1 MIKDI
6 GYLAIIICLAEHYFK
21 FYSMKNILFI
31 TLILAFIIEAVLS
44 FLCFFMP
51 AKAMELFGMQ
61 YNEQFAFLGYII
73 AWFLLLVTILIGYAM
88 YLLQINKAGSR
99 AIINILGFWWIG
111 LGIGVYTVFDKL
123 DNLLLD
129 SLKGM
134 VILGLNYFYNKDGAE
149 N

>member
-1 MIKDI
+1 M
-6 GYLAIIICLAEHYFK
+6 IICCVRKL
-21 FYSMKNILFI
+21 FYISSMKKILLV

-51 AKAMELFGMQ
+51 AKAMELFGMK

-73 AWFLLLVTILIGYAM
+73 AWFLLLVTMLIGYAI
-88 YLLQINKAGSR
+88 YLLLVNKVGSK
-99 AIINILGFWWIG
+99 AIINILGFWWVA
-111 LGIGVYTVFDKL
+111 LGIGVYAVFDKL

-134 VILGLNYFYNKDGAE
+134 VILALNYFYNKDGAE

>member
-6 GYLAIIICLAEHYFK
+6 GYIAIIIRRLEHRIK
-21 FYSMKNILFI
+21 FYTMKKILFG
-31 TLILAFIIEAVLS
+31 TLVLAFIIEAALT

-73 AWFLLLVTILIGYAM
+73 AWFLLLVTILIGYAI
-88 YLLQINKAGSR
+88 YLFQVNKVGSR
-99 AIINILGFWWIG
+99 AIINILGFWWLG
-111 LGIGVYTVFDKL
+111 LGIGVYAVFDKL

-134 VILGLNYFYNKDGAE
+134 VILGLNYFYNKDGDA
-149 N
+149 